1 MQSVVMLSVVKLSSV
16 MPSVVILSVMAL
28 VFSLLLLLIR
38 LSVKKVYQYCI
49 YFQCKGSSIINL
61 ITTVQ

>member
-1 MQSVVMLSVVKLSSV
+1 MLSVVMLSVVTLSSV

-28 VFSLLLLLIR
+28 VFSLLFLLIR

-49 YFQCKGSSIINL
+49 YFQCKGAL
-61 ITTVQ
+61 